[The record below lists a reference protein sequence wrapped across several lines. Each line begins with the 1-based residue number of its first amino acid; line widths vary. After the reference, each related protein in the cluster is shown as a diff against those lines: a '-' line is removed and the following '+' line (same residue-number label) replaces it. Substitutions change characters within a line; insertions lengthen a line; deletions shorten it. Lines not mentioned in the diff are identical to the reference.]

1 MGSIEFRD
9 RVVGVQGIPWLPLV
23 VLRAITFPLDQVLGA
38 MVTDARVEYF
48 LDFELEFAINDHR
61 VRRRGLFASREG
73 FARCWEQLDDRKDG
87 MKASH

>member
-1 MGSIEFRD
+1 MGGVEFRD

-23 VLRAITFPLDQVLGA
+23 VLRAIAFPFDQVLGA
-38 MVTDARVEYF
+38 MVTDARVEY
-48 LDFELEFAINDHR
+48 LLNFELEFAINDYR

-73 FARCWEQLDDRKDG
+73 FARCWKQFDNRKDW